1 MSTEMPT
8 YASVWE
14 NLSSIDCSKHVETKN
29 IGGNASLSYL
39 SWAWAWGILM
49 EHYPEAE
56 YEFLPTA
63 YVDNGEGGRTAEV
76 CCVVRIGPLAR
87 HMWLPVMGNRNESIV
102 NPTTRQI
109 SDARMRCLVK
119 CLALFGLGH
128 KIYAGEDT
136 PDIDAPY
143 NFLLK
148 HNEVL
153 RENLAT
159 VLAIR
164 DCLDV
169 DDYSGAF
176 EAWHELTP
184 EEMQTLWRAPSK
196 GGCFDTIHRAKMKSN
211 EWNDARKAMMNLE
224 EV

>member
-1 MSTEMPT
+1 MDMKEI
-8 YASVWE
+8 YE
-14 NLSSIDCSKHVETKN
+14 NLSSLDISKHVQERSA
-29 IGGNASLSYL
+29 GGSAKLSYL
-39 SWAWAWGILM
+39 PWANAWSLLM
-49 EHYPEAE
+49 GEYPDSTFTVHPERWQDDGTVMVTVSVTIGEHTRSM
-56 YEFLPTA
+56 F
-63 YVDNGEGGRTAEV
+63 
-76 CCVVRIGPLAR
+76 
-87 HMWLPVMGNRNESIV
+87 LPVMGNRNESIER
-102 NPTTRQI
+102 PTTRQI
-109 SDARMRCLVK
+109 SDATMRCLVK
-119 CLALFGLGH
+119 CLSLFGLGASLF
-128 KIYAGEDT
+128 KREAEDI
-136 PDIDAPY
+136 PDLDAPY

-224 EV
+224 EA